1 MEIINLFPGSYASN
15 CSLLLSD
22 GHAAIVDPSPRL
34 ARMQSELES
43 RGVTLDFIL
52 LTHGHFDHV
61 LSLDELRDLTGVPA
75 YIHEKDA
82 EMLPDSDK
90 NGFSYFFSREKC
102 FREAEKTFADGD
114 ELVLGSETIRV
125 VHTPGHTRGSS
136 CFLIDESGALLT
148 GDTLFDGNI
157 GRYDLYGGDRETI
170 FASLNAMRSL
180 PQDLTI
186 YPGHGGTVRLGD
198 ALDAV
203 LPTLNDW

>member
-1 MEIINLFPGSYASN
+1 M
-15 CSLLLSD
+15 
-22 GHAAIVDPSPRL
+22 
-34 ARMQSELES
+34 
-43 RGVTLDFIL
+43 
-52 LTHGHFDHV
+52 
-61 LSLDELRDLTGVPA
+61 
-75 YIHEKDA
+75 
-82 EMLPDSDK
+82 
-90 NGFSYFFSREKC
+90 
-102 FREAEKTFADGD
+102 
-114 ELVLGSETIRV
+114 LVLGTETIRV

-136 CFLIDESGALLT
+136 CFLLEKSGALLT

-180 PQDLTI
+180 PRDLTI